1 MLQVVPSRSL
11 LRFLR
16 QSATQRSK
24 IKHDK
29 AVKDGRMAKHRVL
42 LAQDIVLAVKLYG
55 PDPAAN
61 PRLRT
66 AIEKAKAAK
75 YPKDSIEN
83 AIRRGQGI
91 SSSGKPLENITIEA
105 VLPAGVAAI
114 VECQTESKLRTLTEV
129 RAVITK
135 GGGQQSPTQYM
146 FDRRGKIVF
155 KLGDVSPDTL
165 METALDLDGFID
177 IEGPEEGEETEDAR
191 ASVLTE
197 PSATKAVADAI
208 TEKLGIEISSLGIE
222 WQPSDVV
229 ELKEDDPSYDQIQE
243 IIYKL
248 EDINEVQDVYVNI

>member
-1 MLQVVPSRSL
+1 LGTV
-11 LRFLR
+11 
-16 QSATQRSK
+16 
-24 IKHDK
+24 
-29 AVKDGRMAKHRVL
+29 
-42 LAQDIVLAVKLYG
+42 YG

-83 AIRRGQGI
+83 AIKRGQGI
-91 SSSGKPLENITIEA
+91 SSTGKPLENLTIEA

-135 GGGQQSPTQYM
+135 GGGQPSPTQYM

-155 KLGDVSPDTL
+155 KLGDVTTDSL

-177 IEGPEEGEETEDAR
+177 ILSPEEGEETEDGR
-191 ASVLTE
+191 NSVITE

-208 TEKLGIEISSLGIE
+208 VNKLGLEIQSLDIE
-222 WQPSDVV
+222 WQPSDTI
-229 ELKEDDPSYDQIQE
+229 ELKTEDYDQIHD
-243 IIYKL
+243 IIDKL
-248 EDINEVQDVYVNI
+248 EDISEVQDVYVNI